1 MQIAALRSE
10 AQQRDPRLAEL
21 TAGIAKRQEQM
32 TAMEEQINKVK
43 DSIYASFSKQAS
55 YMTLLSR
62 RLLLLGIFASQHAVR
77 TKLAFVLSS
86 PQCCACC
93 APPAA
98 QVMQV
103 TSKRGYSSHARFIT
117 LKDYHN

>member
-21 TAGIAKRQEQM
+21 TAGIAERQKQM

-55 YMTLLSR
+55 CATLLS
-62 RLLLLGIFASQHAVR
+62 G
-77 TKLAFVLSS
+77 
-86 PQCCACC
+86 AC
-93 APPAA
+93 
-98 QVMQV
+98 
-103 TSKRGYSSHARFIT
+103 FF
-117 LKDYHN
+117 